1 MIIED
6 VTDLYLDRIIKWRR
20 YLEKYLFSDR
30 LQDFIAKHIGGIDV
44 NAPPSVPV
52 IVVSNTCGASI
63 GGQTWYYKD
72 TDEGW
77 IELSEWIIDDE
88 EQVRSILRHELAHYI
103 KEYCRIE
110 ALPHSKEYTKV
121 LKIVSPK
128 HFRKDRHWKP
138 TKEIDMKRRLIH
150 PRIKIR
156 T

>member
-6 VTDLYLDRIIKWRR
+6 VTDLYLDRVIRWRR

-30 LQDFIAKHIGGIDV
+30 LQEFINEQTKDIQV
-44 NAPPSVPV
+44 NAPPTVPV
-52 IVVSNTCGASI
+52 IVISNTCGADI
-63 GGQTWYYKD
+63 GGQTWYYED
-72 TDEGW
+72 DDEAW

-88 EQVRSILRHELAHYI
+88 EQVRSILRHELAHYV
-103 KEYCRIE
+103 KEYCRIV

-121 LKIVSPK
+121 LKMVSPK

-138 TKEIDMKRRLIH
+138 TKEIDIKRKLIH
-150 PRIKIR
+150 PRLKIR